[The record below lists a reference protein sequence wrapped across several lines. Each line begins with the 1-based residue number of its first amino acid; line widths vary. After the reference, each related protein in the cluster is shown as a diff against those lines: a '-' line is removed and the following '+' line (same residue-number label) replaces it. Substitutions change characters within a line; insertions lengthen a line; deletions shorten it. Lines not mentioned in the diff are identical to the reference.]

1 MQRWAS
7 LPLFHIDMHFIR
19 YDNRKTSSST
29 LSYFLGDTMKKSPK
43 LTLKKI
49 TLKDMDDATLNTVAA
64 ATTVRCLSQFK
75 TCLGPTCG
83 DMC

>member
-1 MQRWAS
+1 
-7 LPLFHIDMHFIR
+7 
-19 YDNRKTSSST
+19 
-29 LSYFLGDTMKKSPK
+29 MKKSPK